1 MPGPGFGQSFNT
13 MAPGM
18 MPNSG
23 LLQPQMFPNFAGGPG
38 AMPPGSMGM
47 SKAQQTVKQ
56 ALHGGTAL
64 QGGRDVTILLNQLI
78 HANGIFDPTGGS
90 SLENVLGYDCE
101 LKVWGFGVQEQ
112 HGPGGGT
119 FTNEMPLVFPKGAPP
134 PYSLVTLFQHGTMPP
149 GMVKQHLDNM
159 QTMMPMVPPGTF
171 QMQADQF
178 QVNANVVAI
187 VELDQITDIP
197 APSGGGEAEV
207 TLTLERVQGGKKLAT
222 AGPYPTQ
229 TQGSLRMVQNCNGKL
244 ITNCNMQDLAQGAVM
259 LRIALHYKGPFYK
272 LGALQR
278 IGATAPFAVSWKP
291 ATAQYVGL
299 LDEPGPDT
307 PGRAQ
312 SIGGVTISY
321 RFAQHTDEL
330 YKSMVGGPV
339 APEEA
344 RAGPKA
350 ETGDTMGASGK
361 FKKGTQDE
369 VLEYAALAVEAQ
381 NRALKQRINIA
392 KSAKDIHEERQ
403 AQQDNAN
410 ALLWR
415 NENGYRDWKNLDSVF
430 ITMGPNYVAQSNEM
444 GTNICRVYEEDT
456 SVVKEIIAK
465 GPPLGYGKPFDLEDE
480 AKMRDIIT
488 SMYRAD
494 PDLIKTT
501 LRPIISKD
509 VSTITREELSAA
521 ELKPRLR
528 VKVHHALNLRAKQGF
543 LQGSVNPKVIIE
555 IPGKPSSKWNSMFAY
570 GPVEEEKAAGRWESD
585 AARDGKHVE
594 WNQEGFVDGYN
605 YGDDLKIIVV
615 DQEWLGFEGTL
626 GEARL
631 PGADFYPESFFAQ
644 VPLINAGDKGNTTPG
659 PDGKAAS
666 IVIEVNVLDPLGKA
680 DAWPPEPAKY
690 APVENLNTSDQ
701 QTQRLANWDIHQCA
715 KLAFADVNPNYQRH
729 EDIWGGL
736 ECGKAL
742 EQSLVGLHLVSD
754 DPEILPSTNKRVK
767 DECLMA

>member
-1 MPGPGFGQSFNT
+1 
-13 MAPGM
+13 
-18 MPNSG
+18 
-23 LLQPQMFPNFAGGPG
+23 
-38 AMPPGSMGM
+38 
-47 SKAQQTVKQ
+47 
-56 ALHGGTAL
+56 
-64 QGGRDVTILLNQLI
+64 
-78 HANGIFDPTGGS
+78 
-90 SLENVLGYDCE
+90 
-101 LKVWGFGVQEQ
+101 
-112 HGPGGGT
+112 
-119 FTNEMPLVFPKGAPP
+119 
-134 PYSLVTLFQHGTMPP
+134 
-149 GMVKQHLDNM
+149 
-159 QTMMPMVPPGTF
+159 
-171 QMQADQF
+171 
-178 QVNANVVAI
+178 
-187 VELDQITDIP
+187 
-197 APSGGGEAEV
+197 
-207 TLTLERVQGGKKLAT
+207 
-222 AGPYPTQ
+222 
-229 TQGSLRMVQNCNGKL
+229 
-244 ITNCNMQDLAQGAVM
+244 
-259 LRIALHYKGPFYK
+259 
-272 LGALQR
+272 
-278 IGATAPFAVSWKP
+278 
-291 ATAQYVGL
+291 
-299 LDEPGPDT
+299 
-307 PGRAQ
+307 
-312 SIGGVTISY
+312 
-321 RFAQHTDEL
+321 
-330 YKSMVGGPV
+330 MVGGPV

-521 ELKPRLR
+521 ALKPRLR
-528 VKVHHALNLRAKQGF
+528 VKVHHALNLRSKQGF

-615 DQEWLGFEGTL
+615 DQEWLGFEGAL